1 MERIPVLTSDGS
13 PTLYHEGAGEHYHS
27 LSGAHLE
34 ARQRYVWPCR
44 IVETAL
50 LRGRV
55 KILDIGFGLGTNLAW
70 AVHEVQRGAPGATIE
85 IVSLE
90 RDLLSLSSLAPH
102 LEALPEA
109 RLSVMLRGLVTHLR
123 WRQSGVDLALL
134 VGDAIREILNVEAGF
149 DAVFL
154 DPFSPKRNPEPWKVP
169 FLASVRSLMAEGGIL
184 STYSSARSVRCAL
197 LRSGWQIG
205 LGPAVGTKSS
215 GTVASAGSVMPPL
228 PPLDEKVR
236 RKLEQRIACVEEEET
251 E

>member
-13 PTLYHEGAGEHYHS
+13 PTLFHEGAGEHYHS

-34 ARQRYVWPCR
+34 ARQRFVWPCR

-55 KILDIGFGLGTNLAW
+55 RILDIGFGLGTNLAW
-70 AVHEVQRGAPGATIE
+70 AVHEVQRCAPGATIE

-90 RDLLSLSSLAPH
+90 QDLLSLSRLAPH
-102 LEALPEA
+102 LDALPEA

-123 WRQSGVDLALL
+123 WQQPGVDLTLV
-134 VGDAIREILNVEAGF
+134 VGDATREILKIETGF
-149 DAVFL
+149 DAAFL
-154 DPFSPKRNPEPWKVP
+154 DPFSPKRNPEPWKAP
-169 FLASVRSLMAEGGIL
+169 FLASVRSLMADGGIL
-184 STYSSARSVRCAL
+184 STYSSARAVRIAL

-215 GTVASAGSVMPPL
+215 GTLASAGSVIPAL
-228 PPLDEKVR
+228 PQLDEKLR
-236 RKLEQRIACVEEEET
+236 RKLENRVARVEEEEIK
-251 E
+251 

>member
-1 MERIPVLTSDGS
+1 MEPIPVLTSDGS
-13 PTLYHEGAGEHYHS
+13 PTLFHEGAGEHYHS

-34 ARQRYVWPCR
+34 ARQRFVWPCR

-50 LRGRV
+50 LHGHVR
-55 KILDIGFGLGTNLAW
+55 ILDIGFGLGTNLAW

-90 RDLLSLSSLAPH
+90 QDLLPLSRLAPH

-109 RLSVMLRGLVTHLR
+109 RLAVMLRGLVTHLS
-123 WRQSGVDLALL
+123 WQQPGVNLTLV
-134 VGDAIREILNVEAGF
+134 VGDATREILHIETGF
-149 DAVFL
+149 DAAFL
-154 DPFSPKRNPEPWKVP
+154 DPFSPKRNPEPWKAP
-169 FLASVRSLMAEGGIL
+169 FLASVRRRMAEGGIL
-184 STYSSARSVRCAL
+184 STYSSARAVRLAL

-215 GTVASAGSVMPPL
+215 GTLASAGSVTPAL
-228 PPLDEKVR
+228 PTLDEKLQ
-236 RKLEQRIACVEEEET
+236 RKLEQRVACVEEEEI